1 MLLNKIIGQE
11 NAVRILTALYNQ
23 KHYPPLLFYGPRGV
37 GKRTTAISFA
47 QLINC
52 PIPTDLTF
60 NQCQRCQQI
69 GNLTSFAIKLV
80 FPIAT
85 RQSRSSISDYQSE
98 DGSVATL
105 TKESQK
111 ALSAIELIG
120 ENLSKYALGQIRPA
134 TYATNYH
141 PIEIMHWL
149 RTEMAYK
156 PIIGS
161 NKVIIIID
169 ADRMRPDAANALLK
183 TLEEPQKDTLFIL
196 TTERL
201 ANILPTIRSRCQVV
215 RFSYLAKSTITDYL
229 INKKNISPQLAQLAA
244 EVADGSLRKAIDFC
258 DQADDFLIPDE
269 ILQLF
274 DQNRTSSLLAIQ
286 KLLNLETETY
296 PVDKIITSLLFIYRK
311 ALQLKLSIPVSY
323 QKEIIK
329 KIATDLTIEQI
340 TSRIGWLLNI
350 LNDIE
355 INLNRKLLLFS
366 IYSAVRF

>member
-52 PIPTDLTF
+52 PIPTDLAS

-69 GNLTSFAIKLV
+69 GNLTSFAIKLI

-120 ENLSKYALGQIRPA
+120 ENLSKYALGQMRPV

-169 ADRMRPDAANALLK
+169 ADRMRHDAANALLK

-244 EVADGSLRKAIDFC
+244 EVADGSLRKAIDF
-258 DQADDFLIPDE
+258 
-269 ILQLF
+269 
-274 DQNRTSSLLAIQ
+274 SSLLAIQ

-340 TSRIGWLLNI
+340 TSRVAWLLNI